1 MLVSRQCAQSS
12 VTWCVTVSRSFY
24 HYVFQ
29 PQRDGR
35 RRTDFTAYKIVKGLG
50 SVPVRP
56 VLWHLPFNFQPLA
69 PAHHLNMYIF
79 QIKFF
84 ISPPCL
90 SNTTICDCHP
100 LNSLLQVGN
109 TNSRWLKSALVC
121 DVTQLAV
128 VISYRRFGTTY
139 QVHLQWPW
147 PVKLFV
153 IVYVHHVKLR
163 YDQVMMY
170 KSFGRTGAAGC

>member
-24 HYVFQ
+24 HYVSQ

-35 RRTDFTAYKIVKGLG
+35 RAGFTTHKIVKGLG

-56 VLWHLPFNFQPLA
+56 MLWHLPFNFQTLA
-69 PAHHLNMYIF
+69 PAHHLNMYIL

-84 ISPPCL
+84 ISPLCL
-90 SNTTICDCHP
+90 SNTTMCDGHP
-100 LNSLLQVGN
+100 LNSVLQVGN
-109 TNSRWLKSALVC
+109 TYSRWLKSALVS
-121 DVTQLAV
+121 DVTQLVV

-139 QVHLQWPW
+139 RVHLQWPLL
-147 PVKLFV
+147 VKLFV

-163 YDQVMMY
+163 YGQVM
-170 KSFGRTGAAGC
+170 K